1 MTGRHNLFRLYA
13 LVICHHCPP
22 PPTAQGNVED
32 FDFVSAVPHSNHHT
46 VGTSSWQNHNS
57 SSPQSVIILTAMVVY
72 VYQTPTFP
80 PHYGDNVNVK
90 SQHSCQDI
98 SALLRG
104 LDEAVVTNEW
114 CIIYSLWCTSHK
126 NLVFSHNPPPQK
138 KNKQK
143 NKQQHTLTPSTKYDI
158 RWYIFNSFPS
168 TFPPQRGPR
177 TDSRA
182 MQQTV

>member
-1 MTGRHNLFRLYA
+1 M
-13 LVICHHCPP
+13 
-22 PPTAQGNVED
+22 
-32 FDFVSAVPHSNHHT
+32 
-46 VGTSSWQNHNS
+46 GTSSWQNHNS
-57 SSPQSVIILTAMVVY
+57 SSPQSVIILTAMFVY

-126 NLVFSHNPPPQK
+126 NLVFSHNPPPPK
-138 KNKQK
+138 KTNKKTNNNIHWPQAQNMTSADIFSTHFQVHFHPSVDPEQTHGLCNKQC
-143 NKQQHTLTPSTKYDI
+143 
-158 RWYIFNSFPS
+158 R
-168 TFPPQRGPR
+168 PR

-182 MQQTV
+182 IWTNSVDPNQTAPKRAVWFGSSLFAIEAS